1 MEWEFSLHEIE
12 KTAKSF
18 WAAAGNARVIAFH
31 GEMGAGKTTFIHA
44 LCDVKKVKDRV
55 GSPTFALIHE
65 YRCANN
71 GPEKIIY
78 HIDLYRLSD
87 EAEAIAAGIEDCLYS
102 PHICLVEWPEKIQ
115 ALLPEGTLH
124 AYLQIMNNQSRRLRL
139 ADK

>member
-1 MEWEFSLHEIE
+1 MEWEFSLHDIE

-18 WAAAGNARVIAFH
+18 WLAAGSARVIAFH

-65 YRCANN
+65 YRFEEN
-71 GPEKIIY
+71 GQEKKIY
-78 HIDLYRLSD
+78 HIDLYRLRD
-87 EAEAIAAGIEDCLYS
+87 EAEAIAAGIEECLYS
-102 PHICLVEWPEKIQ
+102 GHICLVEWPEKIQ

-124 AYLQIMNNQSRRLRL
+124 GYLQVMKNNSRRLRL